1 MAIAY
6 NFIASSIVGSGG
18 TATVT
23 FSSIA
28 GTYTDLLVKISAR
41 TDRASTND
49 YFSMKFNSNSANYS
63 DRSLY
68 GNGSAA
74 TSETGNS
81 TTAAFMFAVPG
92 ASNTASAFGNA
103 DIYIPNY
110 ASANYKSVS
119 SDAVIENNATAAIA
133 GLNANL
139 WSNTAAITSV
149 SFTAIGSFIQYS
161 SFYLYGVLKY

>member
-28 GTYTDLLVKISAR
+28 GTYTDLFIKISAR

-49 YFSMKFNSNSANYS
+49 YFSMKFNSNALNYTDMS
-63 DRSLY
+63 IYS
-68 GNGSAA
+68 NGSAA
-74 TSETGNS
+74 LSETGNS
-81 TTAAFMFAVPG
+81 TTVAFMFAVPG
-92 ASNTASAFGNA
+92 ASNTASTFGNA

-133 GLNANL
+133 ALNANL

-161 SFYLYGVLKY
+161 NFYLYGINKS